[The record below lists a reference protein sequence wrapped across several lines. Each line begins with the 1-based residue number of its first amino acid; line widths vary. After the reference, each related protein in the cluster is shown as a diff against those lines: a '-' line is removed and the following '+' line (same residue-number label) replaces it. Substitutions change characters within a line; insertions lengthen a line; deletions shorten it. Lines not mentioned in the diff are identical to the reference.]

1 MESMTVA
8 GLCVGTGTVN
18 LLADD
23 SMVVAGS
30 ILPRHVKGQ
39 EGELR
44 AVAIVIEKPPA
55 PKLAIVLCDV
65 IVVTREDVQVA
76 LAEIEKTTGISPAN
90 ILISATHTHHAPSTI
105 VVHGYDRDEV
115 FCQRLREGIIRA
127 VQEADGNLG
136 DKESHFYF
144 HQGEENTIG
153 GNSRLLLADGTI
165 WWVGPRTDAVR
176 PTGPFDPQLPVFAFR
191 DADDQPQVLMYNH
204 STHTIGT
211 CNGDVRSPSFYGLTA
226 QELEAELG
234 GSVCFLPGA
243 FGSTHNVTEVPPLE
257 AVKRLKG
264 AISDAMEQAKPMPV
278 DKLASLQRPFTFKVR
293 TFDEAVEDEKVSS
306 YCRKRV
312 PDGADSTI
320 NVFRNMR
327 QLLAPQQGQVRETTL
342 IAMLIGEVA
351 IVGVPGE
358 LFTGLGVDLKERS
371 PFQYT
376 YIVSLANDWM
386 GYLPDQEAHELGGYQ
401 TWLGLHSYAEEGT
414 GERVVDEALRMLQL
428 LAEQQ
433 QQANYSGP

>member
-1 MESMTVA
+1 MESTIVA
-8 GLCVGTGTVN
+8 GLRVGTGSVN
-18 LLADD
+18 LQADD

-55 PKLAIVLCDV
+55 PKLAIVVCDV
-65 IVVTREDVQVA
+65 IVVTREDVQVT
-76 LAEIEKTTGISPAN
+76 LAEIEKTTGIPAAN

-105 VVHGYDRDEV
+105 VVHGYGRDEA
-115 FCQRLREGIIRA
+115 FCQHLREGIVRA
-127 VQEADGNLG
+127 VQRADANLG
-136 DKESHFYF
+136 NNESYFYF

-176 PTGPFDPQLPVFAFR
+176 PTGPFDPQLPVLVFR
-191 DADDQPQVLMYNH
+191 DADDQLQALMYNH

-226 QELEAELG
+226 QELETELG

-243 FGSTHNVTEVPPLE
+243 FGSTHNVTEVPPPE
-257 AVKRLKG
+257 AVKRLKET
-264 AISDAMEQAKPMPV
+264 IIDATEQAKPMPV
-278 DKLASLQRPFTFKVR
+278 EKLASIQRPFAFKVR
-293 TFDEAVEDEKVSS
+293 TFDEGVEDEKVSS

-327 QLLAPQQGQVRETTL
+327 QVLAPQQGQLRETTL
-342 IAMLIGEVA
+342 ITMVIGEVA

-358 LFTGLGVDLKERS
+358 LFTRLGVALKERS
-371 PFQYT
+371 PFQHT
-376 YIVSLANDWM
+376 YVVSLANDWM
-386 GYLPDQEAHELGGYQ
+386 GYLPDREAHTLGGYQ
-401 TWLGLHSYAEEGT
+401 TWMGLHSYAEEGT
-414 GERVVDEALRMLQL
+414 GERMVNEALRMLQQ
-428 LAEQQ
+428 LAEQ
-433 QQANYSGP
+433 

>member
-1 MESMTVA
+1 MASTTVA
-8 GLCVGTGTVN
+8 GLRVGTASVN
-18 LLADD
+18 LEADD

-44 AVAIVIEKPPA
+44 AVAIVLEKPPA
-55 PKLAIVLCDV
+55 PKLAIVVCDV
-65 IVVTREDVQVA
+65 IVVERDDVDA
-76 LAEIEKTTGISPAN
+76 ASSEIERTTDISRAN
-90 ILISATHTHHAPSTI
+90 LLISATHTHHAPSTI
-105 VVHGYDRDEV
+105 VVHGYGRDEL
-115 FCQRLREGIIRA
+115 FCQRLRKGIVQA
-127 VQEADGNLG
+127 VQQADANLN
-136 DKESHFYF
+136 DNESHFYF

-165 WWVGPRTDAVR
+165 WWVGPGTDAVR

-191 DADDQPQVLMYNH
+191 NPDGQLQALIYNH

-234 GSVCFLPGA
+234 GRVCFLPGA
-243 FGSTHNVTEVPPLE
+243 FGSTHNVTEVPPPE
-257 AVKRLKG
+257 AVKRLKA
-264 AISDAMEQAKPMPV
+264 AITDAMEQAKLMPV

-293 TFDEAVEDEKVSS
+293 TFDEDVEDEKVSS

-327 QLLAPQQGQVRETTL
+327 QALAPRQGQTRETTL
-342 IAMLIGEVA
+342 QAIVIGEVA

-358 LFTGLGVDLKERS
+358 LFTGLGVELKERS
-371 PFQYT
+371 PFKHT
-376 YIVSLANDWM
+376 YVVSLANDWM
-386 GYLPDQEAHELGGYQ
+386 GYLPDREAHTLGGYQ
-401 TWLGLHSYAEEGT
+401 TWMGLHSYAEEGT
-414 GERVVDEALRMLQL
+414 GERMVDECLRMLQQL
-428 LAEQQ
+428 QGQ
-433 QQANYSGP
+433 SN

>member
-1 MESMTVA
+1 MESTTVA
-8 GLCVGTGTVN
+8 GLRVGTGSVN
-18 LLADD
+18 LQADD

-30 ILPRHVKGQ
+30 ILPKHVKGQ

-44 AVAIVIEKPPA
+44 AVAVVIEKPPA
-55 PKLAIVLCDV
+55 PKLAIVVCDV
-65 IVVTREDVQVA
+65 IVVEREDVDAVIS
-76 LAEIEKTTGISPAN
+76 EIEKTTDLSRAN

-105 VVHGYDRDEV
+105 VVHGYGRDER
-115 FCQRLREGIIRA
+115 FCQRLREGIIKA
-127 VQEADGNLG
+127 LQQANENLS
-136 DKESHFYF
+136 DDESHFYF

-165 WWVGPRTDAVR
+165 WWVGSRADAVR
-176 PTGPFDPQLPVFAFR
+176 PTGPFDPQLPVFVFR
-191 DADDQPQVLMYNH
+191 NADNQLQALIYNH

-243 FGSTHNVTEVPPLE
+243 FGSTHNVTEVPPPE
-257 AVKRLKG
+257 AVKRLKNVITG
-264 AISDAMEQAKPMPV
+264 TMEQAKPMPV
-278 DKLASLQRPFTFKVR
+278 DKLASIQRPFTFKVR
-293 TFDEAVEDEKVSS
+293 TFDEEVEDEKVSS

-327 QLLAPQQGQVRETTL
+327 QTLAPRQGHDRQTTL
-342 IAMLIGEVA
+342 QAMVIGEVA

-371 PFQYT
+371 PFQHT
-376 YIVSLANDWM
+376 YVVSLANDWM
-386 GYLPDQEAHELGGYQ
+386 GYLPDREAHTLGGYQ
-401 TWLGLHSYAEEGT
+401 TWMGLHSYAEEGT
-414 GERVVDEALRMLQL
+414 GERMVDESLRMLQQ
-428 LAEQQ
+428 LA
-433 QQANYSGP
+433 A

>member
-1 MESMTVA
+1 MKSTPVVHSA
-8 GLCVGTGTVN
+8 GLRVGTGKIH
-18 LLADD
+18 LSADD

-30 ILPRHVKGQ
+30 ILPRHVTGQ

-44 AVAIVIEKPPA
+44 AVAIVIEKPSSL
-55 PKLAIVLCDV
+55 KLAIVVCDV
-65 IVVTREDVQVA
+65 IALTRDDVDAAVS
-76 LAEIEKTTGISPAN
+76 EIERTTGIPPAN

-105 VVHGYDRDEV
+105 VVHGYGRDEV
-115 FCQRLREGIIRA
+115 FCQYLREGIIRG
-127 VQEADGNLG
+127 VQQADAHLS
-136 DKESHFYF
+136 DDESYFYF

-165 WWVGPRTDAVR
+165 WWVGPRTDAMR

-191 DADDQPQVLMYNH
+191 DADNHLQALIYNH

-226 QELEAELG
+226 QELEAKLG

-243 FGSTHNVTEVPPLE
+243 FGSTHNVTEVRPPE
-257 AVKRLKG
+257 AVKRLKE
-264 AISDAMEQAKPMPV
+264 AITDAMGQAKLMPV
-278 DKLASLQRPFTFKVR
+278 EKLASIQCPFTFKVR

-327 QLLAPQQGQVRETTL
+327 QILASQQGQARQTIL
-342 IAMLIGEVA
+342 QAMVIGEVA

-358 LFTGLGVDLKERS
+358 LFTGLGVDLKEHS

-376 YIVSLANDWM
+376 YIASIANDWM
-386 GYLPDQEAHELGGYQ
+386 GYLPDREAHTLGGYQ
-401 TWLGLHSYAEEGT
+401 TWMGLHSYAEEGT
-414 GERVVDEALRMLQL
+414 GERMVDECIRMLRQL
-428 LAEQQ
+428 A
-433 QQANYSGP
+433 A

>member
-1 MESMTVA
+1 MQSTTVPHRA
-8 GLCVGTGTVN
+8 GLRVGAGSVN
-18 LLADD
+18 LPADD

-44 AVAIVIEKPPA
+44 AVAIVIEKPPT
-55 PKLAIVLCDV
+55 PKLAIVVCDV
-65 IVVTREDVQVA
+65 IVVTRDDVDAAV
-76 LAEIEKTTGISPAN
+76 AEIGRTTGISPTN

-105 VVHGYDRDEV
+105 VVHGYGRDDE
-115 FCQRLREGIIRA
+115 FGRRLREGIIRA
-127 VQEADGNLG
+127 VQQADANLSDG
-136 DKESHFYF
+136 ESHFYF

-165 WWVGPRTDAVR
+165 WWVGPCTDAVR

-191 DADDQPQVLMYNH
+191 DADGQLQALMYNH

-211 CNGDVRSPSFYGLTA
+211 CSGDVRSPSFYGLAA
-226 QELEAELG
+226 QELEVELG

-243 FGSTHNVTEVPPLE
+243 FGSTHNVTEVPPPE

-264 AISDAMEQAKPMPV
+264 AITEAVEQAKPMPV
-278 DKLASLQRPFTFKVR
+278 EKLASIQCPFTFKVR
-293 TFDEAVEDEKVSS
+293 TFNEAVEDEKVSS

-327 QLLAPQQGQVRETTL
+327 QVLAPQQGQVRETTL
-342 IAMLIGEVA
+342 QAMVIGEVA

-371 PFQYT
+371 PFQHT
-376 YIVSLANDWM
+376 YVVSIANDWM
-386 GYLPDQEAHELGGYQ
+386 GYLPDREAHTLGGYQ
-401 TWLGLHSYAEEGT
+401 TWMGLHSYAEEGT
-414 GERVVDEALRMLQL
+414 GERMVNELLNMLEP
-428 LAEQQ
+428 LANQQ
-433 QQANYSGP
+433 Q

>member
-1 MESMTVA
+1 MESTTVA
-8 GLCVGTGTVN
+8 GERGLPPLRVGTGSVN
-18 LLADD
+18 LPADD

-30 ILPRHVKGQ
+30 ILPKYVKGQ

-44 AVAIVIEKPPA
+44 AVAVVIEKPPT
-55 PKLAIVLCDV
+55 PKLAIVVCDV
-65 IVVTREDVQVA
+65 IVVTRDDIDAVVS
-76 LAEIEKTTGISPAN
+76 EIERTTGISRAN

-105 VVHGYDRDEV
+105 VVHGYGREEA
-115 FCQRLREGIIRA
+115 FCQHLREGIIRA
-127 VQEADGNLG
+127 VQQADANLE
-136 DKESHFYF
+136 DNESHFYF

-165 WWVGPRTDAVR
+165 WWVGPGTDAVR

-191 DADDQPQVLMYNH
+191 NPDDQLQALMYNH

-243 FGSTHNVTEVPPLE
+243 FGSTHNVTEVPPPE

-264 AISDAMEQAKPMPV
+264 AITKAMEQAKPMAV
-278 DKLASLQRPFTFKVR
+278 EKLASIQRPFTFKVR
-293 TFDEAVEDEKVSS
+293 TFDETVEDKKVAT

-327 QLLAPQQGQVRETTL
+327 QVLAPQQGQARQTTL
-342 IAMLIGEVA
+342 QAMIIGEVA

-358 LFTGLGVDLKERS
+358 LFTGLGVHLKERS
-371 PFQYT
+371 PFQHT
-376 YIVSLANDWM
+376 CVVSLVNDWM
-386 GYLPDQEAHELGGYQ
+386 GYLPDREAHTLGGYQ
-401 TWLGLHSYAEEGT
+401 TWMGLHSYAEEGT
-414 GERVVDEALRMLQL
+414 GERMVNECIRMLQQL
-428 LAEQQ
+428 QQ
-433 QQANYSGP
+433 QSN

>member
-1 MESMTVA
+1 MESVTVA
-8 GLCVGTGTVN
+8 GLRVGTGSVN
-18 LLADD
+18 LQADD

-55 PKLAIVLCDV
+55 PKLAIVVCDV

-115 FCQRLREGIIRA
+115 FCQRVREGIIRA
-127 VQEADGNLG
+127 VQQADANLI
-136 DKESHFYF
+136 DESHFYF

-176 PTGPFDPQLPVFAFR
+176 PTGPFDPQLPIFTFR
-191 DADDQPQVLMYNH
+191 DADDQLQALMYNH

-243 FGSTHNVTEVPPLE
+243 FGSTHNVTEVPPPE
-257 AVKRLKG
+257 AVRRLKE
-264 AISDAMEQAKPMPV
+264 AITDAMEQAKPMPV

-293 TFDEAVEDEKVSS
+293 TFNETVEDEKVSS

-320 NVFRNMR
+320 SVFRNMR
-327 QLLAPQQGQVRETTL
+327 QVLAPQQGQLRETTL
-342 IAMLIGEVA
+342 IAMVIGEVA

-358 LFTGLGVDLKERS
+358 LFTGLGVELKERS
-371 PFQYT
+371 PFKHT
-376 YIVSLANDWM
+376 YVVSLANDWM
-386 GYLPDQEAHELGGYQ
+386 GYLPDREAHTLGGYQ
-401 TWLGLHSYAEEGT
+401 TWMGLHSYAEEGT
-414 GERVVDEALRMLQL
+414 GERMVDECIRMLQQ
-428 LAEQQ
+428 LAKQQ
-433 QQANYSGP
+433 E

>member
-1 MESMTVA
+1 MKSTSVA
-8 GLCVGTGTVN
+8 HSASLRVGTGSVN
-18 LLADD
+18 LSADD

-30 ILPRHVKGQ
+30 ILPKHVKGQ

-44 AVAIVIEKPPA
+44 VVAIVIEKPPTS
-55 PKLAIVLCDV
+55 KLAIVVCDV
-65 IVVTREDVQVA
+65 IVVTRDDLDAVVS
-76 LAEIEKTTGISPAN
+76 EIERTTGIPPTN

-105 VVHGYDRDEV
+105 VVHGYGRDEV
-115 FCQRLREGIIRA
+115 FCQHLREGIIRA
-127 VQEADGNLG
+127 VQQADANLS
-136 DKESHFYF
+136 DDESHFYF
-144 HQGEENTIG
+144 HQGEENTVG

-191 DADDQPQVLMYNH
+191 NADDQLQALMYNH

-243 FGSTHNVTEVPPLE
+243 FGSTHNVTEVPPPE

-264 AISDAMEQAKPMPV
+264 AIMDAMEQAKPMSV
-278 DKLASLQRPFTFKVR
+278 EKLASIQRPFTFKVR

-312 PDGADSTI
+312 PDGADGTI
-320 NVFRNMR
+320 DVFRNMR
-327 QLLAPQQGQVRETTL
+327 QVLASQQGQTRQTTL
-342 IAMLIGEVA
+342 QAIVIGEVA
-351 IVGVPGE
+351 IVGMPGE
-358 LFTGLGVDLKERS
+358 LFTGLGVDLKVRS
-371 PFQYT
+371 PFKHT
-376 YIVSLANDWM
+376 YVVSLTNDWM
-386 GYLPDQEAHELGGYQ
+386 GYLPDREAHTLGGYQ
-401 TWLGLHSYAEEGT
+401 TWMGLHSYAEEGT
-414 GERVVDEALRMLQL
+414 GERMVNESIRMLRQL
-428 LAEQQ
+428 AAQ
-433 QQANYSGP
+433 

>member
-1 MESMTVA
+1 MESTTVA
-8 GLCVGTGTVN
+8 GRRFPPLRVGTGSVN
-18 LLADD
+18 LAAND

-44 AVAIVIEKPPA
+44 AVAIVIEKPST
-55 PKLAIVLCDV
+55 PKLAIVVCDV
-65 IVVTREDVQVA
+65 VVVTRDDVDA
-76 LAEIEKTTGISPAN
+76 AGPEIEKTTGISPAN

-105 VVHGYDRDEV
+105 VVHGYGRDEV
-115 FCQRLREGIIRA
+115 FCSRLREGIIRA
-127 VQEADGNLG
+127 VQQADANLR
-136 DKESHFYF
+136 DNESYFYF
-144 HQGEENTIG
+144 HRGKENTIG

-165 WWVGPRTDAVR
+165 WWVGPRADAVR
-176 PTGPFDPQLPVFAFR
+176 PTGPFDPQMPVFVFR
-191 DADDQPQVLMYNH
+191 NAVDQLQALMYNH

-226 QELEAELG
+226 QELEAEWG

-243 FGSTHNVTEVPPLE
+243 FGSTHNVTEVPPPE

-264 AISDAMEQAKPMPV
+264 AITEAVERAKPMPV
-278 DKLASLQRPFTFKVR
+278 GKLASIQRPFTFLIR
-293 TFDEAVEDEKVSS
+293 TFDEAVEDEKVST

-312 PDGADSTI
+312 PDGANGTI

-327 QLLAPQQGQVRETTL
+327 QVLAPQQGQVRETTL
-342 IAMLIGEVA
+342 QAIVIGEVA

-371 PFQYT
+371 PFEHT

-386 GYLPDQEAHELGGYQ
+386 GYLPDREAHELGGYQ
-401 TWLGLHSYAEEGT
+401 TWMGLHSYAEEGT
-414 GERVVDEALRMLQL
+414 GERMVDESIRMLRQL
-428 LAEQQ
+428 VEQ
-433 QQANYSGP
+433 

>member
-1 MESMTVA
+1 MESTTVA
-8 GLCVGTGTVN
+8 GLRVSTGSVN

-30 ILPRHVKGQ
+30 ILPKHVTGQ

-44 AVAIVIEKPPA
+44 AVATVIEKPPT
-55 PKLAIVLCDV
+55 PKLAIVVCDV
-65 IVVTREDVQVA
+65 IVVGRDDVDAVVS
-76 LAEIEKTTGISPAN
+76 EIERTTGIPPAN
-90 ILISATHTHHAPSTI
+90 ILISATHTHHSPSTI
-105 VVHGYDRDEV
+105 VVHGYGRDEV
-115 FCQRLREGIIRA
+115 FCQHLREGIVRA
-127 VQEADGNLG
+127 VQQADANLS
-136 DKESHFYF
+136 DNESYFYF

-165 WWVGPRTDAVR
+165 WWVGPRTDTVR

-191 DADDQPQVLMYNH
+191 DADDQLQALMYNH

-211 CNGDVRSPSFYGLTA
+211 CNGDVRSPSFYGLAA

-243 FGSTHNVTEVPPLE
+243 FGSTHNVTEVPPPE

-264 AISDAMEQAKPMPV
+264 AITDAMEQAKPMPV
-278 DKLASLQRPFTFKVR
+278 DKLASIQRPFTFKVR
-293 TFDEAVEDEKVSS
+293 TFDEVVEDEKVSS

-327 QLLAPQQGQVRETTL
+327 QTLAPRQGQPRQTTL
-342 IAMLIGEVA
+342 QAIVIGEVA

-371 PFQYT
+371 PFQHT

-386 GYLPDQEAHELGGYQ
+386 GYLPDREAHTLGGYQ
-401 TWLGLHSYAEEGT
+401 TWMGLHSYAEEGT
-414 GERVVDEALRMLQL
+414 GERMVDESLRMLQQ

-433 QQANYSGP
+433 QRE

>member
-1 MESMTVA
+1 MESTTVA
-8 GLCVGTGTVN
+8 GGRALPPLRVGTGSVN
-18 LLADD
+18 LAADD

-30 ILPRHVKGQ
+30 ILPRHVTGQ

-55 PKLAIVLCDV
+55 PKLAIVVCDV

-76 LAEIEKTTGISPAN
+76 LAEIEKTTGISAAN

-105 VVHGYDRDEV
+105 VVHGYGRDEL
-115 FCQRLREGIIRA
+115 FCQRLREGIIKA
-127 VQEADGNLG
+127 VQQADANLG
-136 DKESHFYF
+136 DDESHFYF
-144 HQGEENTIG
+144 HQGKENTIG

-191 DADDQPQVLMYNH
+191 GADNQLQALMYNH

-243 FGSTHNVTEVPPLE
+243 FGSTHNVTEVPPPE

-264 AISDAMEQAKPMPV
+264 AITETIDRAKLMPV
-278 DKLASLQRPFTFKVR
+278 DKLAALQRPFTFKVR

-312 PDGADSTI
+312 PEGADNTI
-320 NVFRNMR
+320 DVFRNMR
-327 QLLAPQQGQVRETTL
+327 QVLAPQQGRERQTTL
-342 IAMLIGEVA
+342 IAMVIGEVA

-358 LFTGLGVDLKERS
+358 LFTSLGVDLKERS

-376 YIVSLANDWM
+376 YVVSLANDWM
-386 GYLPDQEAHELGGYQ
+386 GYLPDREAHTLGGYQ
-401 TWLGLHSYAEEGT
+401 TWMGLHSYAAEGT
-414 GERVVDEALRMLQL
+414 GERMVEESLRMLQQ
-428 LAEQQ
+428 LARQ
-433 QQANYSGP
+433 

>member
-1 MESMTVA
+1 MKSTTVA
-8 GLCVGTGTVN
+8 HSAGLRVGTGKIH
-18 LLADD
+18 LPADD

-30 ILPRHVKGQ
+30 ILPRHVTGQ
-39 EGELR
+39 EGKLR
-44 AVAIVIEKPPA
+44 AVAIVIEKPSS
-55 PKLAIVLCDV
+55 PKLAIVVCDV
-65 IVVTREDVQVA
+65 IVVTRDDVDAAVS
-76 LAEIEKTTGISPAN
+76 EIERTTGIPPAN
-90 ILISATHTHHAPSTI
+90 LLISATHTHHAPSTI
-105 VVHGYDRDEV
+105 VVHDYGRDEV
-115 FCQRLREGIIRA
+115 FCQHLREGIIRG
-127 VQEADGNLG
+127 VQQANAHLSD
-136 DKESHFYF
+136 DESYFYF

-165 WWVGPRTDAVR
+165 WWVGPRTDAMR

-191 DADDQPQVLMYNH
+191 DADNHLQALMYNH

-211 CNGDVRSPSFYGLTA
+211 CNGDVGSPSFYGLTA

-243 FGSTHNVTEVPPLE
+243 FGSTHNVTEVPPPE
-257 AVKRLKG
+257 AVKRLKE
-264 AISDAMEQAKPMPV
+264 AITDAMGQAKLMPV
-278 DKLASLQRPFTFKVR
+278 EKLASIQCPFRFKVR

-327 QLLAPQQGQVRETTL
+327 QILASQQGQTRQTTL
-342 IAMLIGEVA
+342 QAMVIGEVA

-376 YIVSLANDWM
+376 YIASLANDWM
-386 GYLPDQEAHELGGYQ
+386 GYLPDREAHTLGGYQ
-401 TWLGLHSYAEEGT
+401 TWMGLHSYAEEGT
-414 GERVVDEALRMLQL
+414 GERMVDECLRMLRQL
-428 LAEQQ
+428 A
-433 QQANYSGP
+433 A

>member
-1 MESMTVA
+1 MESPTVA
-8 GLCVGTGTVN
+8 GLRVGTGSAN
-18 LLADD
+18 LPADD

-44 AVAIVIEKPPA
+44 AVAIVLEKPPA
-55 PKLAIVLCDV
+55 PKLAIVVCDV
-65 IVVTREDVQVA
+65 IVVERDDVQVA
-76 LAEIEKTTGISPAN
+76 LAEIEKTTGIPPAN

-105 VVHGYDRDEV
+105 AVHGYGRDEV
-115 FCQRLREGIIRA
+115 FCQHLREGIIRA
-127 VQEADGNLG
+127 VQQADANLT
-136 DKESHFYF
+136 DNESHFYF
-144 HQGEENTIG
+144 HRGEENTIG

-165 WWVGPRTDAVR
+165 WWVGSRADAVR
-176 PTGPFDPQLPVFAFR
+176 PTGPFDPELPVFAFR
-191 DADDQPQVLMYNH
+191 DADDQLQALMYNH

-226 QELEAELG
+226 QELEVELG

-243 FGSTHNVTEVPPLE
+243 FGSTHNVTEVPPPE

-264 AISDAMEQAKPMPV
+264 VITEAMELARPMPV
-278 DKLASLQRPFTFKVR
+278 EKLASIQRPFTFKVR
-293 TFDEAVEDEKVSS
+293 TFDETVEDEKVSS

-320 NVFRNMR
+320 NVFRNTR
-327 QLLAPQQGQVRETTL
+327 QRLASQQGQVRETTL
-342 IAMLIGEVA
+342 QAMVIGEVA

-358 LFTGLGVDLKERS
+358 LFTGLGVELKERS

-386 GYLPDQEAHELGGYQ
+386 GYLPDREAHELGGYQ
-401 TWLGLHSYAEEGT
+401 TWMGLHSYAEEGT
-414 GERVVDEALRMLQL
+414 GERMIDEAIRMLQQ
-428 LAEQQ
+428 LAE
-433 QQANYSGP
+433 

>member
-8 GLCVGTGTVN
+8 GGRDLPSLRVGTGSVN
-18 LLADD
+18 LPADD

-30 ILPRHVKGQ
+30 ILPRRVTGQ

-44 AVAIVIEKPPA
+44 AVAIVIEQPPTS
-55 PKLAIVLCDV
+55 KLAIVVCDV
-65 IVVTREDVQVA
+65 IVVTRDDVDAAVS
-76 LAEIEKTTGISPAN
+76 EIERTTGISPTN

-105 VVHGYDRDEV
+105 VVHGYGRDER
-115 FCQRLREGIIRA
+115 FCQSVREGIIGA
-127 VQEADGNLG
+127 VQQADANLS
-136 DKESHFYF
+136 DDESHFYF
-144 HQGEENTIG
+144 HQGEERTIG

-165 WWVGPRTDAVR
+165 WWVGPGTDAVR

-191 DADDQPQVLMYNH
+191 DADDQLQALMYNH

-211 CNGDVRSPSFYGLTA
+211 RNGDVRSPSFYGLTA

-243 FGSTHNVTEVPPLE
+243 FGSTHNVTEVPPPK

-264 AISDAMEQAKPMPV
+264 AITDAMGQAQPMPV
-278 DKLASLQRPFTFKVR
+278 DKLACIQRPFTFLVR

-327 QLLAPQQGQVRETTL
+327 RVLAPQQGQVRQTTL
-342 IAMLIGEVA
+342 HAIVIGEVA

-371 PFQYT
+371 PFKHT
-376 YIVSLANDWM
+376 YVVSLANDWM
-386 GYLPDQEAHELGGYQ
+386 GYLPDREAHTLGGYQ
-401 TWLGLHSYAEEGT
+401 TWMGLHSYAEEGT
-414 GERVVDEALRMLQL
+414 GERMVDESIRMLQQ
-428 LAEQQ
+428 LAEQ
-433 QQANYSGP
+433 

>member
-1 MESMTVA
+1 MESLTVA
-8 GLCVGTGTVN
+8 GLRVGTGSVN
-18 LLADD
+18 LQTDD
-23 SMVVAGS
+23 SMVIAGS

-55 PKLAIVLCDV
+55 SKLAIVVCDV

-105 VVHGYDRDEV
+105 VVHGYGRDEV
-115 FCQRLREGIIRA
+115 FCQGLREGIIRA
-127 VQEADGNLG
+127 VQQADANLA
-136 DKESHFYF
+136 DNETYFYF

-176 PTGPFDPQLPVFAFR
+176 PTGPFDPQLPVLAFR
-191 DADDQPQVLMYNH
+191 DTDDQLQALMYNH

-226 QELEAELG
+226 QKLETELG

-243 FGSTHNVTEVPPLE
+243 FGSTHNVTEVPPPE

-264 AISDAMEQAKPMPV
+264 VITEAMELAKPTPV
-278 DKLASLQRPFTFKVR
+278 DKLASIQRSFTFLVR
-293 TFDEAVEDEKVSS
+293 TFDETVEDEKVSS

-327 QLLAPQQGQVRETTL
+327 QVLAPQQGQLRETTL
-342 IAMLIGEVA
+342 IAMVIGEVA

-358 LFTGLGVDLKERS
+358 LFTGLGVELKERS

-386 GYLPDQEAHELGGYQ
+386 GYLPDREAHTFGGYQ
-401 TWLGLHSYAEEGT
+401 TWMGLHSYAEEGT
-414 GERVVDEALRMLQL
+414 GERMVDECIRMLQQ
-428 LAEQQ
+428 LAKQQ
-433 QQANYSGP
+433 E

>member
-1 MESMTVA
+1 MKSTTVA
-8 GLCVGTGTVN
+8 HSAGLRVGTGSVN
-18 LLADD
+18 LSADD

-44 AVAIVIEKPPA
+44 AVAIVIEKPPT
-55 PKLAIVLCDV
+55 PKLAIVVCDV
-65 IVVTREDVQVA
+65 IVVTHDDVDAAVS
-76 LAEIEKTTGISPAN
+76 EIERTTGIPPTN

-105 VVHGYDRDEV
+105 VVHGYGRDET
-115 FCQRLREGIIRA
+115 FCQHLREGIIRA
-127 VQEADGNLG
+127 VQQADANLS
-136 DKESHFYF
+136 DDESHFYF
-144 HQGEENTIG
+144 HQGEENTVG

-191 DADDQPQVLMYNH
+191 DAEYQLQALMYNH

-243 FGSTHNVTEVPPLE
+243 FGSTHNVTEVPPPE
-257 AVKRLKG
+257 AVKRFKR
-264 AISDAMEQAKPMPV
+264 AITDAMEQAKPMPV
-278 DKLASLQRPFTFKVR
+278 EKLASIQRPFTFKVR

-312 PDGADSTI
+312 PDGADGTI
-320 NVFRNMR
+320 NVFRNRR
-327 QLLAPQQGQVRETTL
+327 QLLAPQQGQPRQTTL
-342 IAMLIGEVA
+342 QAMVIGEVA
-351 IVGVPGE
+351 IVGMPGE
-358 LFTGLGVDLKERS
+358 LFTGLGVDLKARS
-371 PFQYT
+371 PFKHT
-376 YIVSLANDWM
+376 YVVSLTNDWM
-386 GYLPDQEAHELGGYQ
+386 GYLPDREAHTLGGYQ
-401 TWLGLHSYAEEGT
+401 TWMGLHSYAEEGT
-414 GERVVDEALRMLQL
+414 GERMVDECLCMLQQ
-428 LAEQQ
+428 LADQ
-433 QQANYSGP
+433 

>member
-1 MESMTVA
+1 MESTTVA
-8 GLCVGTGTVN
+8 GGRGLPSLRVGTGSVN
-18 LLADD
+18 LQADD

-30 ILPRHVKGQ
+30 ILPKYVKGQ

-55 PKLAIVLCDV
+55 PKLAIVVCDV

-105 VVHGYDRDEV
+105 VVHGYDRDEL

-136 DKESHFYF
+136 DEESHFYF

-153 GNSRLLLADGTI
+153 GNSRLLLADSTI
-165 WWVGPRTDAVR
+165 WWVGSRADAVR
-176 PTGPFDPQLPVFAFR
+176 PTGPFDPQLPIFAFR
-191 DADDQPQVLMYNH
+191 DINDQLQALMYNH

-243 FGSTHNVTEVPPLE
+243 FGSTHNVTEVPPPE

-264 AISDAMEQAKPMPV
+264 TITDAMELAKPMPV
-278 DKLASLQRPFTFKVR
+278 DKLASIQRPFTFKVR
-293 TFDEAVEDEKVSS
+293 TFDEGVEDEKVSS

-327 QLLAPQQGQVRETTL
+327 QVLAPQQGQLRETTL
-342 IAMLIGEVA
+342 IAMVIGEVA

-358 LFTGLGVDLKERS
+358 LFTGLGVELKERS
-371 PFQYT
+371 PFQHT
-376 YIVSLANDWM
+376 YVVSLANDWM
-386 GYLPDQEAHELGGYQ
+386 GYLPDRRLTTRRLSNLDGTTQLRGGR
-401 TWLGLHSYAEEGT
+401 H
-414 GERVVDEALRMLQL
+414 R
-428 LAEQQ
+428 
-433 QQANYSGP
+433 

>member
-1 MESMTVA
+1 MESTTVA
-8 GLCVGTGTVN
+8 GGKELSPLHVGTSSVN
-18 LLADD
+18 LAADD

-30 ILPRHVKGQ
+30 ILPRRVKGQ

-44 AVAIVIEKPPA
+44 AVAIVIEKPPT
-55 PKLAIVLCDV
+55 PKLAIVVCDV
-65 IVVTREDVQVA
+65 IVVTRDDVDAAVS
-76 LAEIEKTTGISPAN
+76 EIEKTTGISPTN

-127 VQEADGNLG
+127 VQQANANLT
-136 DKESHFYF
+136 DNESYFYF

-191 DADDQPQVLMYNH
+191 DAENQLQALMYNH

-226 QELEAELG
+226 QELETELG

-243 FGSTHNVTEVPPLE
+243 FGSTHNVTEVPPPE

-264 AISDAMEQAKPMPV
+264 AITEAMDQAKPMPV
-278 DKLASLQRPFTFKVR
+278 EKLVSIQHPFTFLVR

-327 QLLAPQQGQVRETTL
+327 QVLAPQQGQVRETTL
-342 IAMLIGEVA
+342 QAIVIGEVA

-371 PFQYT
+371 PFKHT
-376 YIVSLANDWM
+376 YIVSLVNDWM
-386 GYLPDQEAHELGGYQ
+386 GYLPDREAHTLGGYQ
-401 TWLGLHSYAEEGT
+401 TWMGLHSYAEEGT
-414 GERVVDEALRMLQL
+414 GERIVNECIRMLQQ
-428 LAEQQ
+428 LAAQR
-433 QQANYSGP
+433 A

>member
-1 MESMTVA
+1 MKSTTVA
-8 GLCVGTGTVN
+8 HSAGLRVGTGSVN
-18 LLADD
+18 LSADD

-44 AVAIVIEKPPA
+44 AVAIVIEKPPT
-55 PKLAIVLCDV
+55 PKLAIVVCDV
-65 IVVTREDVQVA
+65 IVVTRDDVDAAVS
-76 LAEIEKTTGISPAN
+76 EIERTTGIPPTN

-105 VVHGYDRDEV
+105 VVHGYGRDET
-115 FCQRLREGIIRA
+115 FCQHLREGIIRA
-127 VQEADGNLG
+127 VQQADANLS
-136 DKESHFYF
+136 DDESHFYF
-144 HQGEENTIG
+144 HQGAENTVG

-191 DADDQPQVLMYNH
+191 DAEDHQLQALMYNH
-204 STHTIGT
+204 SIHTIGT

-243 FGSTHNVTEVPPLE
+243 FGSTHNVTEVPPPE
-257 AVKRLKG
+257 AVKRFKR
-264 AISDAMEQAKPMPV
+264 AITDAMEQAKPMPV
-278 DKLASLQRPFTFKVR
+278 EKLASIQRPFTFKVR

-312 PDGADSTI
+312 PDGADGTI

-327 QLLAPQQGQVRETTL
+327 QVLAPQQGQPRQTTL
-342 IAMLIGEVA
+342 QAMVIGEVA
-351 IVGVPGE
+351 IVGMPGE
-358 LFTGLGVDLKERS
+358 LFTGLGVDLKARS
-371 PFQYT
+371 PFKHT
-376 YIVSLANDWM
+376 YVVSLTNDWM
-386 GYLPDQEAHELGGYQ
+386 GYLPDREAHTLGGYQ
-401 TWLGLHSYAEEGT
+401 TWMGLHSYAEEGT
-414 GERVVDEALRMLQL
+414 GERMVDECLCMLQQ
-428 LAEQQ
+428 LADQ
-433 QQANYSGP
+433 

>member
-1 MESMTVA
+1 MESTAVA
-8 GLCVGTGTVN
+8 RLRVGTGSVN
-18 LLADD
+18 LQADD

-30 ILPRHVKGQ
+30 ILPKQVKGQ

-55 PKLAIVLCDV
+55 PKIAIVVCDV
-65 IVVTREDVQVA
+65 IVVERDDVDAVIS
-76 LAEIEKTTGISPAN
+76 EIERTTDIFRAN

-105 VVHGYDRDEV
+105 VVHGYGRDER
-115 FCQRLREGIIRA
+115 FCKSLREGIIRA
-127 VQEADGNLG
+127 LQQADANLS
-136 DKESHFYF
+136 DDESHFYF
-144 HQGEENTIG
+144 HQGEENSIG

-165 WWVGPRTDAVR
+165 WWVGPGTDAVR

-191 DADDQPQVLMYNH
+191 DTDGQLQALMYNH

-211 CNGDVRSPSFYGLTA
+211 CSGDVRSPSFYGLTA

-243 FGSTHNVTEVPPLE
+243 FGSTHNVTEVPPPE
-257 AVKRLKG
+257 AVKRLKE
-264 AISDAMEQAKPMPV
+264 AITDATGQAKPIAV
-278 DKLASLQRPFTFKVR
+278 DKLTSIQRPFTFKIR
-293 TFDEAVEDEKVSS
+293 TFDEETEDDKVSS

-327 QLLAPQQGQVRETTL
+327 QVLAPRQGQDRQTTL
-342 IAMLIGEVA
+342 QAMVIGEVA

-358 LFTGLGVDLKERS
+358 LFTSLGVELKERS

-386 GYLPDQEAHELGGYQ
+386 GYLPDQEAHTLGGYQ
-401 TWLGLHSYAEEGT
+401 TWMGLHSYAEEGT
-414 GERVVDEALRMLQL
+414 GERMVDECLRMLQQL
-428 LAEQQ
+428 Q
-433 QQANYSGP
+433 

>member
-1 MESMTVA
+1 MESTTA
-8 GLCVGTGTVN
+8 TGEEGLSLLRVGTGSAN
-18 LLADD
+18 LSADD
-23 SMVVAGS
+23 SMVVAGG
-30 ILPRHVKGQ
+30 ILPRYVKGQ

-44 AVAIVIEKPPA
+44 AVAIVIEKPPIS
-55 PKLAIVLCDV
+55 KLAIVVCDV
-65 IVVTREDVQVA
+65 IAVAHDDVQVIV
-76 LAEIEKTTGISPAN
+76 AEIEKTTGIPAAN

-105 VVHGYDRDEV
+105 VVHGYGRDEA
-115 FCQRLREGIIRA
+115 FCQHLREGIVRA
-127 VQEADGNLG
+127 VQQADSNLS
-136 DKESHFYF
+136 DNESYFYF
-144 HQGEENTIG
+144 HQGEEDTIG

-165 WWVGPRTDAVR
+165 WWVGPCTDAVR

-191 DADDQPQVLMYNH
+191 DADEQLQALMYNH

-243 FGSTHNVTEVPPLE
+243 LGSTHNVTEVPPPE

-264 AISDAMEQAKPMPV
+264 AITEAMGQAKPMPV
-278 DKLASLQRPFTFKVR
+278 EKLASIQRPFAFKVR
-293 TFDEAVEDEKVSS
+293 RFDEAVEDKKVSL

-327 QLLAPQQGQVRETTL
+327 QVLAPQQGQVRETTL
-342 IAMLIGEVA
+342 TAMVIGEVA

-358 LFTGLGVDLKERS
+358 LFTRLGVDLKERS
-371 PFQYT
+371 PFEHT
-376 YIVSLANDWM
+376 YVVSLANDWM
-386 GYLPDQEAHELGGYQ
+386 GYLPDREAHELGGYQ
-401 TWLGLHSYAEEGT
+401 TWMGLHSYTEEGT
-414 GERVVDEALRMLQL
+414 GERMVDESIRMLQQ
-428 LAEQQ
+428 LAEQ
-433 QQANYSGP
+433 